1 MKIGPNAEV
10 MRNDFPIV
18 CINLL
23 ILVHRWDADSVCSP
37 LDQKCPLLSH
47 RCKSHELIKITIFRK
62 MRTDFFFPFNRVK
75 RRIPTQAHTF
85 LSSVKLISIDL
96 RGREPK

>member
-10 MRNDFPIV
+10 MRNDFPVV

-23 ILVHRWDADSVCSP
+23 ILVHRWDVDSVCSP

-62 MRTDFFFPFNRVK
+62 MRTDFFSHLIESKEEFPPK
-75 RRIPTQAHTF
+75 PTHF
-85 LSSVKLISIDL
+85 
-96 RGREPK
+96 